1 LYQSIGVLSANSVLI
16 YALLRQRSQ
25 KIKSEKAKPSI
36 ISPNPNWTDDGKEA
50 WQALKAITERWKSEP
65 DLFTNSTKAVRLT
78 NEVLTTVAQ
87 HFHADS
93 TYPILEFPLPY
104 LLKLITL
111 VCNDIQ
117 HDVLNKIPGSHA
129 VTVGDFLRAKDALNK
144 FNNIKSFWNA
154 GKLLFNWQGV
164 VLSKARGMLLDKGV
178 DFVTDEISQR
188 LISVYVNKLG
198 YYAIQLYSGQ
208 MTLDDIVPTEII
220 TPDS

>member
-1 LYQSIGVLSANSVLI
+1 M
-16 YALLRQRSQ
+16 
-25 KIKSEKAKPSI
+25 
-36 ISPNPNWTDDGKEA
+36 
-50 WQALKAITERWKSEP
+50 
-65 DLFTNSTKAVRLT
+65 RLT
-78 NEVLTTVAQ
+78 NEVLIAVAK

-117 HDVLNKIPGSHA
+117 HEVLDKIAGSHA
-129 VTVGDFLRAKDALNK
+129 VTVGDFFRAKDALNK
-144 FNNIKSFWNA
+144 FSNIKSFFTA

-164 VLSKARGMLLDKGV
+164 LLSKARGLLLDKGV
-178 DFVTDEISQR
+178 NYVTDEISQR

-208 MTLDDIVPTEII
+208 MTLDDIVPTEVL
-220 TPDS
+220 TPDSKIDIEKSTENEKPLNRYVC